1 MFAKMEISGKIEVVS
16 GLHIG
21 GSEAFAAIGA
31 IDSPVIRDAY
41 SDMPMIPG
49 SSLKGK
55 IRSLLWKRY
64 PNGVERTPND
74 DVEEILRLFGSSE
87 KKKIRNSRLIF
98 SDSMM
103 ENWEELKRLGVQSQ
117 TEAKYENT
125 INRMTSEANPRQIE
139 RVVRGAVFPLS
150 IVYNAEKE
158 TEIVEDIQ
166 LLKEGMTLLTYDY
179 LGGNGSRGYG
189 KVRFADLD
197 VSVVVG
203 DVPEDIL
210 KKCCE
215 IITD

>member
-41 SDMPMIPG
+41 SDMPMIQG

-98 SDSMM
+98 SDSTM

>member
-1 MFAKMEISGKIEVVS
+1 MFAKMEISGKIEVIS

-21 GSEAFAAIGA
+21 GSDAFAAIGA
-31 IDSPVIRDAY
+31 IDSPVIRDTY
-41 SDMPMIPG
+41 SHMPMIPG

-55 IRSLLWKRY
+55 IRSLLAKRY
-64 PNGVERTPND
+64 PNGMEKTPND

-98 SDSMM
+98 SDAMM
-103 ENWEELKRLGVQSQ
+103 ENWEELKRMGVQSQ
-117 TEAKYENT
+117 TEAKFENT

-158 TEIVEDIQ
+158 AEIVEDIQ
-166 LLKEGMTLLTYDY
+166 LLKEGLTLLTYDY

-189 KVRFADLD
+189 RVQFTDLE
-197 VSVVVG
+197 VNVVVG
-203 DVPEDIL
+203 DVPEKIL
-210 KKCCE
+210 EKCCE
-215 IITD
+215 IITE

>member
-98 SDSMM
+98 SDSTM

-203 DVPEDIL
+203 DVPDDIL

>member
-98 SDSMM
+98 SDSTM

-210 KKCCE
+210 KKCCK